1 VALISIKPAGVIEDS
16 PSRHTR
22 KMTQPMA
29 KEDRAMPAQPE
40 SACFLIADISG
51 YTSFLA
57 GVELDHAHDIIADVM
72 DTVLKRLRPKFRLA
86 KFEGDAAFVYSVTEK
101 IDGSMVQDAIESA
114 YFAFRRRLRDISQS
128 TTCTCKACAK
138 MQDLDLK
145 FVAHHGQF
153 IKHKM
158 AGREELAGSDVIVV
172 HRLLKNGVNERLG
185 GHAYALFSDAC
196 IQAMGIDPK
205 AQGMIEHRETI
216 DIIGE
221 TVCWVRDLETAWIEE
236 NERQRNEV
244 TRDKSAFLLE
254 FDFAFP
260 RPVVWEYF
268 TMPDLR
274 PKWRA
279 ADEVREATAQ
289 DNRGGR
295 RGVGTVNHCMHGA
308 AAIIE
313 EILDW
318 RPFDYLTLTTLVPMP
333 DAPKILMAYVFG
345 EKDNGTHVE
354 IRIAK
359 PKPKDQAFLE
369 KVAANF
375 KEHIT
380 HEVAVLQGILEER
393 LGAPPPIEEP
403 AVPASASRFLTEPV
417 AAS

>member
-1 VALISIKPAGVIEDS
+1 ML
-16 PSRHTR
+16 
-22 KMTQPMA
+22 
-29 KEDRAMPAQPE
+29 AQPE

-86 KFEGDAAFVYSVTEK
+86 KFEGDAAFVYAVGDK
-101 IDGSMVQDAIESA
+101 IDGSMVQDAIEAA

-138 MQDLDLK
+138 MRDLDLK
-145 FVAHHGQF
+145 FVAHYGQF

-185 GHAYALFSDAC
+185 GRAYALFSDAC
-196 IQAMGIDPK
+196 IRAMGVDPA
-205 AQGMIEHRETI
+205 AQGLIEHRETI

-221 TVCWVRDLETAWIEE
+221 TVCWVRDLEAAWTEE
-236 NERQRNEV
+236 DARPRNEV
-244 TRDKSAFLLE
+244 TREKSAFVLE

-260 RPVVWEYF
+260 RPLVWEYF

-279 ADEVREATAQ
+279 ANEVREATAG
-289 DNRGGR
+289 DKRGR

-318 RPFDYLTLTTLVPMP
+318 RPFDTITLTTLVPMP
-333 DAPKILMAYVFG
+333 DAPKILMGYAFIEQDG
-345 EKDNGTHVE
+345 GTHVE

-359 PKPKDQAFLE
+359 PKPKDQAFLD
-369 KVAANF
+369 KVVANF

-380 HEVAVLQGILEER
+380 HEVEVLHGILAER
-393 LGAPPPIEEP
+393 LGAPSPLEEP
-403 AVPASASRFLTEPV
+403 VISTSAGRFLSQPV

>member
-1 VALISIKPAGVIEDS
+1 ML
-16 PSRHTR
+16 
-22 KMTQPMA
+22 A
-29 KEDRAMPAQPE
+29 KPE

-72 DTVLKRLRPKFRLA
+72 ATLLKRLRPTFRLA
-86 KFEGDAAFVYSVTEK
+86 KFEGDAAFVYAVTEK
-101 IDGSMVQDAIESA
+101 IDGSLLQDAVESA

-138 MQDLDLK
+138 MQDLDVK
-145 FVAHHGQF
+145 FVAHHGAF

-172 HRLLKNGVNERLG
+172 HRFLKNTVNERLG
-185 GHAYALFSDAC
+185 GRAYALYSDDC
-196 IQAMGIDPK
+196 VKAMGIDAA
-205 AQGMIEHRETI
+205 AQGLIEHKEAI
-216 DIIGE
+216 DVIGDV
-221 TVCWVRDLETAWIEE
+221 TCWVRDLETAWTEE
-236 NERQRNEV
+236 KNRQQHEV
-244 TRDKSAFLLE
+244 IRDKSAFVLE
-254 FDFAFP
+254 FEFAAP
-260 RPVVWEYF
+260 RPAVWEYF

-279 ADEVREATAQ
+279 ANEVREAPA
-289 DNRGGR
+289 GGKGR
-295 RGVGTVNHCMHGA
+295 RGVGTVNHCMHGE

-318 RPFDYLTLTTLVPMP
+318 RPFDSITLTTLVPMP
-333 DAPKILMAYVFG
+333 DAPKILMSYAFVENG
-345 EKDNGTHVE
+345 DGTHVE

-359 PKPKDQAFLE
+359 PKPKDQAFLD
-369 KVAANF
+369 KVFANF

-380 HEVAVLQGILEER
+380 HEVEVLQGILQER
-393 LGAPPPIEEP
+393 LGVAPALEEP
-403 AVPASASRFLTEPV
+403 ALPVPLGRFSGQQPV

>member
-1 VALISIKPAGVIEDS
+1 ML
-16 PSRHTR
+16 
-22 KMTQPMA
+22 A
-29 KEDRAMPAQPE
+29 KPE

-57 GVELDHAHDIIADVM
+57 GVELEHAHDIIADIM

-86 KFEGDAAFVYSVTEK
+86 KFEGDAAFVYAVAEK

-128 TTCTCKACAK
+128 TTCTCKACSR

-145 FVAHHGQF
+145 FVVHHGAF

-185 GHAYALFSDAC
+185 GRAYALFSNAC
-196 IQAMGIDPK
+196 IEAMGIDPA
-205 AQGMIEHRETI
+205 AQGMIEHHETI
-216 DIIGE
+216 DIVGE
-221 TVCWVRDLETAWIEE
+221 TICWVRDLEAAWSEE
-236 NERQRNEV
+236 NARQRNEV
-244 TRDKSAFLLE
+244 TRDKSAFVLE
-254 FDFAFP
+254 FDFPFP
-260 RPVVWEYF
+260 RPLVWEYF

-279 ADEVREATAQ
+279 ASEVREATATE
-289 DNRGGR
+289 NRGR

-308 AAIIE
+308 AAIVE

-318 RPFDYLTLTTLVPMP
+318 RPFDHITLTTLVPMP
-333 DAPKILMAYVFG
+333 DAPKILMGYTFIERDTA
-345 EKDNGTHVE
+345 THVE

-359 PKPKDQAFLE
+359 PKPKDQAFLD
-369 KVAANF
+369 KVVANF
-375 KEHIT
+375 REHIT
-380 HEVAVLQGILEER
+380 HEVEVLQGILAER
-393 LGAPPPIEEP
+393 LGAPLLLDEP
-403 AVPASASRFLTEPV
+403 ALPARAERFLTQPV
-417 AAS
+417 TAS

>member
-1 VALISIKPAGVIEDS
+1 ML
-16 PSRHTR
+16 
-22 KMTQPMA
+22 
-29 KEDRAMPAQPE
+29 AQPE

-72 DTVLKRLRPKFRLA
+72 DTVLKRLRPTFRLA
-86 KFEGDAAFVYSVTEK
+86 KFEGDAAFVYAVTEK
-101 IDGSMVQDAIESA
+101 VDGSLLQDAVESA
-114 YFAFRRRLRDISQS
+114 YFAFRKRLRNISQS
-128 TTCTCKACAK
+128 TTCTCKACSK

-145 FVAHHGQF
+145 FVAHHGAF

-158 AGREELAGSDVIVV
+158 GGREELAGTDVIVV
-172 HRLLKNGVNERLG
+172 HRFLKNTVNERLG
-185 GHAYALFSDAC
+185 GHAYALYSDAC
-196 IQAMGIDPK
+196 VKAMGIDPV
-205 AQGMIEHRETI
+205 AQGLIEHKETI

-221 TVCWVRDLETAWIEE
+221 VTCWVRDLEAAWTEE
-236 NERQRNEV
+236 KNRQQHEV
-244 TRDKSAFLLE
+244 TRDKSAFVLAFE
-254 FDFAFP
+254 FAAP
-260 RPVVWEYF
+260 RPAVWEFF

-279 ADEVREATAQ
+279 ANEVREAPA
-289 DNRGGR
+289 GGKGR

-318 RPFDYLTLTTLVPMP
+318 RPFDSITLTTLVPMP
-333 DAPKILMAYVFG
+333 DAPKILMSYAFV
-345 EKDNGTHVE
+345 EKGDGTHVE

-359 PKPKDQAFLE
+359 PKPKDQAFLD
-369 KVAANF
+369 KVVANF

-380 HEVAVLQGILEER
+380 HEVEVLQGILQER
-393 LGAPPPIEEP
+393 LSAPPAVEEP
-403 AVPASASRFLTEPV
+403 PLPAPLAQFPAQAV

>member
-1 VALISIKPAGVIEDS
+1 ML
-16 PSRHTR
+16 
-22 KMTQPMA
+22 A
-29 KEDRAMPAQPE
+29 KPE

-86 KFEGDAAFVYSVTEK
+86 KFEGDAAFVYSVADK
-101 IDGSMVQDAIESA
+101 IDGSMVQDAVEAA

-185 GHAYALFSDAC
+185 GHAYSLFSDAC
-196 IQAMGIDPK
+196 IQAMGVDPK

-221 TVCWVRDLETAWIEE
+221 TVCWIRDLEAAWCEE

-244 TRDKSAFLLE
+244 TLDKSVFVLE

-279 ADEVREATAQ
+279 ANEVREATAQ
-289 DNRGGR
+289 EGRGR

-318 RPFDYLTLTTLVPMP
+318 RPFDYITLTTLVPMP
-333 DAPKILMAYVFG
+333 DAPKILMAYVFT
-345 EKDNGTHVE
+345 EKGADTKVE

-369 KVAANF
+369 KVFANF

-380 HEVAVLQGILEER
+380 HEVEVLQGILAER
-393 LGAPPPIEEP
+393 LTAAPEIEEP
-403 AVPASASRFLTEPV
+403 ALPASADRFLTGPV